1 MATVNG
7 LRKFAEQAI
16 RVERVLNEEHVAG
29 SAGRVVYLLSAA
41 DRAVGV
47 SQKDMVTEMALPK
60 DVVSKLVGFLVD
72 AELMTQVRQASNPR
86 MKRLANTDSGRDLL
100 SRLKAALQP
109 PRSHPAAAEVG
120 IQPSGF
126 NFDFDEDG

>member
-72 AELMTQVRQASNPR
+72 AELASNPR

>member
-72 AELMTQVRQASNPR
+72 AER